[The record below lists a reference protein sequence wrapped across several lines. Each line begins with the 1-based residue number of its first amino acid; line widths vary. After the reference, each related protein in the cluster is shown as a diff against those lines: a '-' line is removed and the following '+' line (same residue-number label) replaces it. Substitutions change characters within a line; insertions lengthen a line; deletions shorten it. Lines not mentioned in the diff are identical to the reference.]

1 MALINC
7 PECGKEI
14 SDNANKCVNC
24 GCPIIKYENIYAEKS
39 KKKKNP
45 IVVLVILVIAALL
58 ILVGVNQYKSYTY
71 QQNLNA
77 ICYEIISSGIEAEEC
92 GNLIHDVWYNTIFKE
107 SSEDTDKYTKEN
119 NEFNEDF
126 NDSLD
131 NLYNDK
137 DFTEKVVNIQIK
149 QKSILNM
156 MKEMKNPPSKHKDA
170 YKALLALYDEYND
183 FSSLVI
189 NPTGSLQS
197 FTEEF
202 NEADKSLADYCD
214 KIKMYID

>member
-1 MALINC
+1 MYRAADKSLFNNSIDRVHNQIEYEDCCEILRSLLRLAEQDIATALD
-7 PECGKEI
+7 GYL
-14 SDNANKCVNC
+14 SS
-24 GCPIIKYENIYAEKS
+24 IYLFSTKR
-39 KKKKNP
+39 NM
-45 IVVLVILVIAALL
+45 IV
-58 ILVGVNQYKSYTY
+58 
-71 QQNLNA
+71 
-77 ICYEIISSGIEAEEC
+77 
-92 GNLIHDVWYNTIFKE
+92 
-107 SSEDTDKYTKEN
+107 
-119 NEFNEDF
+119 
-126 NDSLD
+126 
-131 NLYNDK
+131 
-137 DFTEKVVNIQIK
+137 QIK